1 MSQLDYMMITASP
14 EVAAFIEQHGVARIF
29 LDQEVLGKAE
39 RQGHLDTHKAAHSL
53 EEIAAVAGVL
63 SKAELMVRLNPLH
76 AGSIDEINAA
86 LDHGAQRLMLPMFT
100 MRWEVEQFLALVAH
114 RVPVTFLAET
124 PQALV
129 RLADWLPLLEPGR
142 DEVHLGL
149 NDLSLAMGL
158 NFLFEPMAGRLL
170 EPAAEQL
177 NASGVRWGV
186 GGIARIGQGE
196 LPAETVLGE
205 HIRLG
210 SSWVILSRAFHQ
222 GASSSSELMQALDF
236 PAEIAKLREAEEDWR
251 VSSKAAL
258 KVNQQALAECVFR
271 LGRRERSA

>member
-222 GASSSSELMQALDF
+222 GASTSSELMQALDF

-271 LGRRERSA
+271 LGRREGSA

>member
-271 LGRRERSA
+271 LGRREGSA

>member
-100 MRWEVEQFLALVAH
+100 MRWEVEQFLALVAY

-271 LGRRERSA
+271 LGRREGSA